1 MPGAR
6 ASGSFHMDR
15 IERIGRCFFPPD
27 RRLRA
32 DVAIV
37 FGMSAPERP
46 VERAVELFNAG
57 IVRRLLF
64 TGGYNER
71 LGRAEADEMA
81 VLANGQ
87 GVPAEAILIEDRARN
102 TEENIELSCRLLEDR
117 WGAAG
122 VGSVMLLTIHY
133 HLRRAH
139 LAARRRI
146 PEDVALGWTCYPS
159 LHYTSRNWF
168 EVERGRRDVTSE
180 IEKIERYYGLK
191 LADLPELDG

>member
-1 MPGAR
+1 MA
-6 ASGSFHMDR
+6 ADR
-15 IERIGRCFFPPD
+15 PD
-27 RRLRA
+27 APRPRRLSTAAKRKLRQPL
-32 DVAIV
+32 
-37 FGMSAPERP
+37 APEHISERETGDGP
-46 VERAVELFNAG
+46 VRYLEGWRA
-57 IVRRLLF
+57 IQ
-64 TGGYNER
+64 
-71 LGRAEADEMA
+71 
-81 VLANGQ
+81 LAN
-87 GVPAEAILIEDRARN
+87 AIFG
-102 TEENIELSCRLLEDR
+102 EDR